1 MTKICTHCSYLL
13 LLLCFVRSI
22 GFPGLVCISCKQKRY
37 FPINEKKFQDS
48 LSLMATHIS
57 NCFQAPLDVKASLGY
72 LQHRALLQKNELAG
86 QWKYTFLKGVW
97 GRLHRGSV
105 GGAGSAP
112 ATDADDATTSISTK
126 EGKLSPYEDSPVD
139 DDDEMVDTTEFYAE
153 EDYVE
158 DEDDNNTDAL
168 GGEMKD
174 MIKAAALWLSERDAE
189 YEARGGRVRASKKK

>member
-1 MTKICTHCSYLL
+1 MHSLFIFTT
-13 LLLCFVRSI
+13 LLCFVRSI
-22 GFPGLVCISCKQKRY
+22 GFPGLVCIACKQKRY

-57 NCFQAPLDVKASLGY
+57 NCYQTPLDVKASLGY
-72 LQHRALLQKNELAG
+72 LQHRALLQKNELSG

-97 GRLHRGSV
+97 GRLGGV
-105 GGAGSAP
+105 GNGTGSAP

-126 EGKLSPYEDSPVD
+126 EGKLSSYEDSPVED
-139 DDDEMVDTTEFYAE
+139 DEEMVDASEFYAE
-153 EDYVE
+153 EDYAE

-174 MIKAAALWLSERDAE
+174 MIKAAALWLCERDAE
-189 YEARGGRVRASKKK
+189 YEARGGRVRASKKR